1 MKLDSDKK
9 FGDLYPSIEA
19 LQIAL
24 TELETKYK
32 ETVSDTQI
40 PLRFLTLRDSPP
52 LEPLGNTVHLRLTQR
67 AEYDPDWEYVAV
79 SYTWAQ
85 PESLAAQFNT
95 PEFKIWIDDMEAR
108 PPRCPQSVLHRA
120 LQYDIQGTKTG
131 RLWIDQECIDQ
142 DDSIDRDEHIAHMHR
157 IYERSKCTAV
167 VLSQSLSLSHATLLQ
182 RCIEAHER
190 DTREQTSNQ
199 GDQQEDCIDPV
210 MSFNQA
216 AMNRLVLHYRNNYLE
231 SILQEEL
238 REAGT
243 IDSPL
248 HAIFKR
254 LVEDTYFTR
263 AWTYQEQRCS
273 KTSCYLIPI
282 LPDQPSNEVTT
293 GRERTSIFMPS
304 TLPPSIDRWCWR
316 RLRSLDLSGLL
327 TNNFRSHNRG
337 ARAPGVPVVK
347 ERGLNDVETVRDRDY
362 VIMETVRGMNT
373 RNCKYVSDRVTMVAN
388 ICEFGITLRTT
399 QFQDDEA
406 VSYSTCVLALLVMNR
421 IFKRSWASIM
431 EMKID
436 VVLLTF

>member
-1 MKLDSDKK
+1 
-9 FGDLYPSIEA
+9 
-19 LQIAL
+19 
-24 TELETKYK
+24 
-32 ETVSDTQI
+32 
-40 PLRFLTLRDSPP
+40 
-52 LEPLGNTVHLRLTQR
+52 
-67 AEYDPDWEYVAV
+67 
-79 SYTWAQ
+79 
-85 PESLAAQFNT
+85 
-95 PEFKIWIDDMEAR
+95 
-108 PPRCPQSVLHRA
+108 
-120 LQYDIQGTKTG
+120 
-131 RLWIDQECIDQ
+131 
-142 DDSIDRDEHIAHMHR
+142 MHR
-157 IYERSKCTAV
+157 IYERSKCTAI
-167 VLSQSLSLSHATLLQ
+167 VLSQSLSPSHATLLQ

-190 DTREQTSNQ
+190 DTLEQTSNQ
-199 GDQQEDCIDPV
+199 GDQEEDRIDPV

-238 REAGT
+238 REAGI

-304 TLPPSIDRWCWR
+304 TLPPSIDRWYWR

-327 TNNFRSHNRG
+327 TNNFRSHNRD

-362 VIMETVRGMNT
+362 VIMETVGGMNT